1 MVYLGAMQNK
11 KQKKQ
16 QTRKKQKKTKQFSRY
31 KRGNKSFRLSRGLKM
46 ISADV
51 NVNTECWKQNN

>member
-11 KQKKQ
+11 KTKKQ
-16 QTRKKQKKTKQFSRY
+16 QTRKNKQFSRY
-31 KRGNKSFRLSRGLKM
+31 TRGNISFRLSRGLKM